1 MCCSHRNGATAILRT
16 GDGVSLKRL
25 GATRSFMLGA
35 AVGILVV
42 ETVRYG
48 LDWPTAIL
56 AALIAGFALAVP
68 RID

>member
-1 MCCSHRNGATAILRT
+1 MRLA
-16 GDGVSLKRL
+16 RL

-48 LDWPTAIL
+48 PDWPTAIL
-56 AALIAGFALAVP
+56 AALIAFFAVSVP
-68 RID
+68 RVD